1 MSETKLSD
9 VLFAA
14 YKLVIGREGDVD
26 TEDGS
31 FATVDIAE
39 ILNLDTLLAHYFN
52 LGSDDC
58 RVKDVDTILTKLN
71 TIDSYQELIATLT
84 EQLAE
89 VKAQS
94 LKEGLL
100 LGYKQCSVDIDQGQW
115 TDDEL
120 ECLNEYVD
128 DIIYLHCRQEVL

>member
-14 YKLVIGREGDVD
+14 YKLVISREGDVD

-58 RVKDVDTILTKLN
+58 RLKDVDIVLTKLN
-71 TIDSYQELIATLT
+71 TIDSHRELFVTLT
-84 EQLAE
+84 EQLINTRT
-89 VKAQS
+89 QS
-94 LKEGLL
+94 LKEGFI
-100 LGYKQCSVDIDQGQW
+100 LGYKQCSIDIDQGQW
-115 TDDEL
+115 TGDDG
-120 ECLNEYVD
+120 CLNEYAD
-128 DIIYLHCRQEVL
+128 DIIYLHCK

>member
-14 YKLVIGREGDVD
+14 YKLVISREGDVD

-31 FATVDIAE
+31 FATVDIGE

-52 LGSDDC
+52 VGSDDC
-58 RVKDVDTILTKLN
+58 RVKDVYTILTKLN

-94 LKEGLL
+94 LKEGFL
-100 LGYKQCSVDIDQGQW
+100 LGYKQCGMDIDQGQW
-115 TDDEL
+115 TDDG

-128 DIIYLHCRQEVL
+128 DIIYLHCGQGVL

>member
-1 MSETKLSD
+1 MSETKLSE

-14 YKLVIGREGDVD
+14 YKLVISREGGVD

-58 RVKDVDTILTKLN
+58 RVKDVDIILTKLK
-71 TIDSYQELIATLT
+71 TIDSYQALVVNLT

-94 LKEGLL
+94 LKEGFL

-115 TDDEL
+115 TDDG

>member
-14 YKLVIGREGDVD
+14 YKLVISREGDVD

-31 FATVDIAE
+31 FATVDIGE
-39 ILNLDTLLAHYFN
+39 ILNLDTLLAHYFR

-58 RVKDVDTILTKLN
+58 RAKNSDTVLTKLK

-89 VKAQS
+89 AKAQS
-94 LKEGLL
+94 LKEGFL
-100 LGYKQCSVDIDQGQW
+100 LGYKQCSIDIDQGQW
-115 TDDEL
+115 TDDS

>member
-14 YKLVIGREGDVD
+14 YKLVISREGDVD

-58 RVKDVDTILTKLN
+58 RLKDVDIVLTKLN
-71 TIDSYQELIATLT
+71 TIDSHRELFVTLT
-84 EQLAE
+84 EQLINTRT
-89 VKAQS
+89 QS
-94 LKEGLL
+94 LKEGFL

-115 TDDEL
+115 VDDG
-120 ECLNEYVD
+120 ECLNEYAD